1 MSAIIT
7 SRFRYQTAKNILEA
21 LGGNGPQAPESYYL
35 FLGRSFSWPSD
46 STPTVPV
53 DRPSDENDAIQNM
66 IAMKKILPTAI
77 SHAIPRYNWI
87 SGTTYAEYDDADSA
101 LLSTKQFYVLTDE
114 LNLYKCIKA
123 GTGPSIIKP
132 TGNDTELGLPL
143 ADGYQWKYMFTL
155 TGNNVNR
162 FLTSTFMP
170 VETLDEN
177 VSGIGALQW
186 AVQEDAIDG
195 GVHRIRMISGGV
207 GYQST
212 PTVTITGNGTGAVVE
227 ASDITIVG
235 GVITQILVKPNNA
248 GSGYSAARVTIT
260 GGNPT
265 TPATARAVI
274 SPIGGHGSDPV
285 KELGG
290 YFLVINTQLVSD
302 EGSGDFI
309 IDNDFRQVGIIR
321 NPIDANTGEIGVES
335 TYSALTTL
343 NYSGINASSFTKD
356 QTITGLTSGAVAY
369 IDSSNS
375 SDNSIKVHQNFTTGF
390 RAFQVGEV
398 IQAGSVTA
406 TLDSIDNPEIELNT
420 GEIIYIENLSPV
432 NRNISQTEDIKL
444 VLEL

>member
-1 MSAIIT
+1 
-7 SRFRYQTAKNILEA
+7 
-21 LGGNGPQAPESYYL
+21 
-35 FLGRSFSWPSD
+35 
-46 STPTVPV
+46 
-53 DRPSDENDAIQNM
+53 
-66 IAMKKILPTAI
+66 
-77 SHAIPRYNWI
+77 
-87 SGTTYAEYDDADSA
+87 
-101 LLSTKQFYVLTDE
+101 
-114 LNLYKCIKA
+114 
-123 GTGPSIIKP
+123 
-132 TGNDTELGLPL
+132 
-143 ADGYQWKYMFTL
+143 
-155 TGNNVNR
+155 
-162 FLTSTFMP
+162 
-170 VETLDEN
+170 
-177 VSGIGALQW
+177 
-186 AVQEDAIDG
+186 
-195 GVHRIRMISGGV
+195 MISGGV

-390 RAFQVGEV
+390 RAFQIGED